1 MLANVITESGFML
14 KRLKILFVLNIL
26 GAALSV
32 YLTKHFYAIRGGY
45 GSFKSFCNISEGFN
59 CDLVASSPFAQILPG
74 YPLSSFAAGWLI
86 VTAIITLFGKNAFW
100 RRETDRALFALTL
113 GSVIFSAGYFIIMAF
128 VVQSY
133 CLVCLGMD
141 AANILSFGIVLSLKP
156 EGFKEHPLDKGKW
169 KTFLSIFVITMVAT
183 VFGLKTID
191 ESRVSKSSIEE
202 TFSSII
208 SGSPV
213 SISMKDSYPVI
224 GDKNAPITIV
234 EFSDFQ
240 CPFCKFGA
248 ITMHTLWL
256 KYGGEKNKLFKI
268 VHRNFP
274 LDMGCNRLVKHNMHK
289 FACEASRA
297 ALCANYQGK
306 FKETFEL
313 IFENQATLA
322 AGKAS
327 EWAKS
332 TGLNATQF
340 DTCMNSADVS
350 NAVSKDVDEGEQ
362 LGIQSTP
369 TFFINGRRVEGLPEI
384 EVWDKL
390 IDYFKKNK

>member
-1 MLANVITESGFML
+1 ML
-14 KRLKILFVLNIL
+14 KRLKILFVLNIV
-26 GAALSV
+26 GAGLSV

-45 GSFKSFCNISEGFN
+45 GSFKSFCNISEGMN
-59 CDLVASSPFAQILPG
+59 CDLVASSPFAQLLPG
-74 YPLSSFAAGWLI
+74 YPLSSFAAGWLL
-86 VTAIITLFGKNAFW
+86 VTAIITLFAKNAFW
-100 RRETDRALFALTL
+100 RRDTHRALFGLAL
-113 GSVIFSAGYFIIMAF
+113 GSTLFSVAYFIVMAF

-133 CLVCLGMD
+133 CLFCLGLD
-141 AANILSFGIVLSLKP
+141 VINIASLGIVLSLKP
-156 EGFKEHPLDKGKW
+156 EGLKEHPLDKEKW
-169 KTFLSIFVITMVAT
+169 KTFIGIFVVTMAVT

-191 ESRVSKSSIEE
+191 ESRVSKTSLDE
-202 TFSSII
+202 TFNSVISSK
-208 SGSPV
+208 PV
-213 SISMKDSYPVI
+213 SISMQDSYPVI
-224 GDKNAPITIV
+224 GNKEAPITIV

-256 KYGGEKNKLFKI
+256 KYGGEKNNTFKI

-274 LDMGCNRLVKHNMHK
+274 LDMACNRLVKHNMHK

-297 ALCANYQGK
+297 ALCANFQGK
-306 FKETFEL
+306 FKETFES
-313 IFENQATLA
+313 IFENQASLA
-322 AGKAS
+322 TGKAA
-327 EWAKS
+327 EYAKA

-340 DTCMNSADVS
+340 DTCMNSADVN
-350 NAVSKDVDEGEQ
+350 NAISKDIDEGEQ

-369 TFFINGRRVEGLPEI
+369 TFFINGYRVEGLPEI